1 MKKELTRSQ
10 KIKLIQHVYE
20 NGYNELLFKEPIS
33 RVFFQELHNPGFYES
48 EGKLYSEEDLYRIER
63 EINEINKYLKTN
75 RIQIHDKKHM
85 IIVVKYKEGKSI
97 L

>member
-1 MKKELTRSQ
+1 MKKELTRKQ
-10 KIKLIQHVYE
+10 KIKLIEHVHE
-20 NGYNELLFKEPIS
+20 KGYNELLFKEPIS
-33 RVFFQELHNPGFYES
+33 KVFFQELHNPGFYES
-48 EGKLYSEEDLYRIER
+48 EGKSYSEEELIKIEA

-75 RIQIHDKKHM
+75 RIHIHDKQHM

>member
-1 MKKELTRSQ
+1 MKKELTRKQ
-10 KIKLIQHVYE
+10 KIQLIEHVYE

-33 RVFFQELHNPGFYES
+33 KVFFQELHNPGFYES
-48 EGKLYSEEDLYRIER
+48 EGKLYSEEELIKIET
-63 EINEINKYLKTN
+63 EIHEINKYLKTN
-75 RIQIHDKKHM
+75 RIQIHDKQHM

>member
-10 KIKLIQHVYE
+10 KIKLIEHVYE

-33 RVFFQELHNPGFYES
+33 KVFFQELHNPGFYES
-48 EGKLYSEEDLYRIER
+48 EGKSYSEEELIKIE
-63 EINEINKYLKTN
+63 EEVYEINKYLKIN
-75 RIQIHDKKHM
+75 RIQIYDKQHM
-85 IIVVKYKEGKSI
+85 IIVVKYREGKSI